1 MAKLKSIAM
10 KKLFAL
16 LVVFLGLMPQAHAQS
31 TDFETAAKQAILID
45 YRSGAIFFEKSADEL
60 IPPASMSKLMTMV
73 MVFEGIK
80 AGKLSMDQE
89 FAITEDAWRR
99 GGSSSGG
106 STMYAELNSR
116 VALRNL
122 IQGVIIQS
130 ANDACIAIAD
140 GMAGSE
146 PAFAEAMTRRARE
159 LGLAR
164 ATFKN
169 ATGLPDPDH
178 KMTVRELSALAT
190 YIISTFP
197 EHFKFYS
204 QREFEWNKIK
214 QPNRNPLLIDYPGA
228 DGMKTGY
235 TKEAGYGLVGT
246 AERDGRR
253 LIMVI
258 AGLESVKKRKEEA
271 QKLLDWGFRQLK
283 SIDAYG
289 ANEVVARARVW
300 GGAQNWVDLAT
311 VDAVR
316 IMLSPQ
322 EQREVEVKMS
332 YTGPLLAPVKAGEKV
347 GTMRFLVRGK
357 PVSEVPLVTAQS
369 VDKVDSMWSK
379 AWDSI
384 MIMALGG

>member
-1 MAKLKSIAM
+1 MQN
-10 KKLFAL
+10 LFAL
-16 LVVFLGLMPQAHAQS
+16 AFAFFAVIGCARAEGPV
-31 TDFETAAKQAILID
+31 FETAAKQAILID
-45 YRSGAIFFEKSADEL
+45 YRSGAVFFEKGADEL
-60 IPPASMSKLMTMV
+60 MPPASMSKLMTMV
-73 MVFEGIK
+73 LVFEGLK
-80 AGKLSMDQE
+80 SGKLTMDQE

-116 VALRNL
+116 VALRDL
-122 IQGVIIQS
+122 IQGVIVQS

-140 GMAGSE
+140 GIAGSE
-146 PAFAEAMTRRARE
+146 PSFAEAMTRRARE
-159 LGLAR
+159 LGLTK

-178 KMTVRELSALAT
+178 KMTVRELSILAQ
-190 YIISTFP
+190 YIIRTFP
-197 EHFKFYS
+197 EHFKYYS
-204 QREFEWNKIK
+204 QRDFEWNKIK
-214 QPNRNPLLIDYPGA
+214 QPNRNPLLADYPGA

-258 AGLESVKKRKEEA
+258 AGLESLKARKEEA
-271 QKLLDWGFRQLK
+271 QKLLDWGFRQFK
-283 SIDAYG
+283 SIDAY
-289 ANEVVARARVW
+289 AAKEVVARVRVW

-311 VDAVR
+311 PEAVR

-322 EQREVEVKMS
+322 EQREVEVKLA
-332 YTGPLLAPVKAGEKV
+332 YIGPLLAPVKSGDRI
-347 GTMRFLVRGK
+347 GTLRFLVQGK
-357 PVSEVPLVTAQS
+357 AVTEAPLFAVQS
-369 VDKVDSMWSK
+369 VDKVESMWSK

-384 MIMALGG
+384 LIMALGG